1 MCSPQFILTQT
12 QHPKSAGSCWIPTER
27 HNAPARRRVLRGSR
41 DFGSLRWNLNW
52 CGDRRTVVGRAGT
65 VLAGLESGGFFD
77 LPLRISI
84 KNQLVMAFGG
94 IEAEI
99 GEDPVRA
106 APSCFKCYVGY
117 DRNAPQ
123 RPSVEGRIR
132 AREVIPERQL
142 STNCGRAPEAAFGQK
157 PTLIQD
163 NCSQVV

>member
-1 MCSPQFILTQT
+1 M
-12 QHPKSAGSCWIPTER
+12 
-27 HNAPARRRVLRGSR
+27 
-41 DFGSLRWNLNW
+41 FGA
-52 CGDRRTVVGRAGT
+52 GDRRTVVGRAGT

-163 NCSQVV
+163 NGSQVV